1 VSWAVLQFNKHIV
14 LAVALLVVV
23 AAAEGGAPGTTQ
35 AVWQFAACALQ
46 IIIQVVAVDVCA
58 NRIFGSAKAL
68 PGAAPIAATVRR
80 IAKSLA

>member
-14 LAVALLVVV
+14 LAVALLVV

-35 AVWQFAACALQ
+35 AVWQFATCALQ

-58 NRIFGSAKAL
+58 NRIFGSAKAQRRL
-68 PGAAPIAATVRR
+68 PPQ
-80 IAKSLA
+80 